1 MQVWIFNPFDDI
13 PNEGKPQRFCT
24 LADTLLAQGHS
35 VVWWSSDFS
44 HRRKAWREAP
54 SESEGVGVPPLGGHP
69 DGLASP
75 LSNSRSSKS
84 LVWNHSATQPLN
96 FSLRLISTP
105 PYTKNISFARIRNH
119 HAYGRNLYRDAC
131 AAIDS
136 GELLKPDLILASLPP
151 MEGPIAALRL
161 RKRYGCRVV
170 TDIMD
175 AWPETLLHALPRCE
189 RSKGDGSDALQPS
202 SVSLRC
208 EQSESVGVP
217 PLGGHSDGSDALQ
230 PSVDTSGWLKSLGRL
245 LLFPYY
251 RMLRRAC
258 RESDAISAQSQTFAD
273 FARQH
278 GARGEIHVCYLG
290 ANAPTSPPFHLPTFP
305 LKRSCRL
312 LYLGSMG
319 RSYDL
324 ATLLTATLNL
334 LRQGLELELH
344 IAGGGQQLEAL
355 KGMAADAPAGAIHFH
370 GFLQEPELSELL
382 RSSDVGVVPM
392 FPESGVAVPYKV
404 GDYLSA
410 GLAVVN
416 SLPGELDELLQESNC
431 GRFYEAKSVTSL
443 EGALKHYLE
452 KGSIDLL
459 EDKKNARAL
468 FERHFDRSKTYPNF
482 AKWIAA
488 Q

>member
-1 MQVWIFNPFDDI
+1 MQVWLFNPFDDI
-13 PNEGKPQRFCT
+13 PSEGHPQRFWT
-24 LADTLLAQGHS
+24 LADALVAEGHE

-44 HRRKAWREAP
+44 HRRKAQRVAP

-75 LSNSRSSKS
+75 LSNSRRSKS
-84 LVWNHSATQPLN
+84 LVRNHSATQPLN

-105 PYTKNISFARIRNH
+105 SYRKNISFARIWNH
-119 HAYGRNLYRDAC
+119 RVWGKQLFKDAC
-131 AAIDS
+131 QAIDS
-136 GELLKPDLILASLPP
+136 GELLKPNLILASLPP

-175 AWPETLLHALPRCE
+175 AWPETLLQA
-189 RSKGDGSDALQPS
+189 
-202 SVSLRC
+202 
-208 EQSESVGVP
+208 VP
-217 PLGGHSDGSDALQ
+217 ATGGKL
-230 PSVDTSGWLKSLGRL
+230 LKSLGRL
-245 LLFPYY
+245 ALLSYY

-290 ANAPTSPPFHLPTFP
+290 ANAVSAISNVERSKKAP
-305 LKRSCRL
+305 LRV

-324 ATLLTATLNL
+324 VTLLTATLNL

-344 IAGGGQQLEAL
+344 IAGEGERFEAL
-355 KGMAADAPAGAIHFH
+355 KGMAAKAPAGAIHFH

-382 RSSDVGVVPM
+382 RSSDVGLVPM
-392 FPESGVAVPYKV
+392 FPESGVALPYKA
-404 GDYLSA
+404 GDYMSA
-410 GLAVVN
+410 GCAVIN
-416 SLPGELDELLQESNC
+416 SLPGELDALLASNGC
-431 GRFYEAKSVTSL
+431 GRFYTAGSVPSL
-443 EGALKHYLE
+443 EAAMTFYCELPQAEFAAQEMKA
-452 KGSIDLL
+452 S
-459 EDKKNARAL
+459 AL
-468 FERHFDRSKTYPNF
+468 FDSHFDRAKTYSKF
-482 AKWIAA
+482 ANWIASIH

>member
-1 MQVWIFNPFDDI
+1 
-13 PNEGKPQRFCT
+13 
-24 LADTLLAQGHS
+24 
-35 VVWWSSDFS
+35 
-44 HRRKAWREAP
+44 
-54 SESEGVGVPPLGGHP
+54 
-69 DGLASP
+69 
-75 LSNSRSSKS
+75 
-84 LVWNHSATQPLN
+84 
-96 FSLRLISTP
+96 
-105 PYTKNISFARIRNH
+105 
-119 HAYGRNLYRDAC
+119 
-131 AAIDS
+131 
-136 GELLKPDLILASLPP
+136 
-151 MEGPIAALRL
+151 
-161 RKRYGCRVV
+161 
-170 TDIMD
+170 
-175 AWPETLLHALPRCE
+175 
-189 RSKGDGSDALQPS
+189 
-202 SVSLRC
+202 
-208 EQSESVGVP
+208 
-217 PLGGHSDGSDALQ
+217 
-230 PSVDTSGWLKSLGRL
+230 
-245 LLFPYY
+245 
-251 RMLRRAC
+251 MLRRAC

-290 ANAPTSPPFHLPTFP
+290 ANAPTFPPFHLPTFP

-452 KGSIDLL
+452 KGSINLL

-468 FERHFDRSKTYPNF
+468 FERHFDHSKTYPNF